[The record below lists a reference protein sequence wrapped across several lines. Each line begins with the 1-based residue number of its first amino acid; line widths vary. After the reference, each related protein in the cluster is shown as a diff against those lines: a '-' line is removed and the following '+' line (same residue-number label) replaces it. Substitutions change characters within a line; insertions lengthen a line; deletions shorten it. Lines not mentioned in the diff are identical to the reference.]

1 MKQYP
6 AVLFNLAHVRISGV
20 AMFLACNL
28 SQTFF
33 DSVGVSLPQGS
44 ASLQLSSK
52 QNEDG
57 IAKVMVGE
65 KVPISPKHQ
74 AQNNGNSFKYSSFYS
89 NEVNTFM

>member
-1 MKQYP
+1 
-6 AVLFNLAHVRISGV
+6 
-20 AMFLACNL
+20 MFLACNL

-89 NEVNTFM
+89 NEVNTFMWSTFLALAELVFSSVWMFR